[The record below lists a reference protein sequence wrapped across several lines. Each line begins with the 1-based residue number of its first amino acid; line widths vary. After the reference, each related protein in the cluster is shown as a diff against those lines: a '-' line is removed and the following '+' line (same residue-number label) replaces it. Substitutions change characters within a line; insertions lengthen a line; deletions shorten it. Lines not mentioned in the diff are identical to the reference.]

1 MPNQGAKSRKRARR
15 LLNLLFK
22 RTGRTKAQRKRINK
36 KRKEKELNKWHGLI
50 KYSWF
55 V

>member
-15 LLNLLFK
+15 LLNLELS
-22 RTGRTKAQRKRINK
+22 RNGRTKSQRKRIANK
-36 KRKEKELNKWHGLI
+36 RKRKEI
-50 KYSWF
+50 